1 MPALESGEV
10 LQHPSVHDYIKQ
22 NLGPT
27 LLCAE
32 SSSPP
37 GGDQQ
42 QPRNIPMILL
52 GILLSHQQFVLRK
65 VHTTILAEQISIFH
79 YTQTIVFTL
88 NS

>member
-37 GGDQQ
+37 GGDRH
-42 QPRNIPMILL
+42 QPRNIPMIHL
-52 GILLSHQQFVLRK
+52 GTLLSHQQFVLRK
-65 VHTTILAEQISIFH
+65 VHTILAEQISIFH

>member
-52 GILLSHQQFVLRK
+52 GTLLSHQQFVLRK

-88 NS
+88 HS